1 VAFDGNH
8 MTMLNSKLAA
18 DICAPV
24 QDFPGWMQGVDSYL
38 SGKLKISS
46 FSKDVQLQ
54 FCSRWT
60 IGFSDDWNN
69 VDLNKN
75 LDAAYLIEIYISRR
89 APFITFTAFNV
100 DTSNS
105 PVLIHGA
112 KPYRRY
118 HWINSGEASSKAFG
132 LAKELTN
139 QFSLTL
145 ISVEDARK
153 IEVPAEF
160 LAADAALL
168 EYAEPSV
175 LNLLFTEH
183 L

>member
-1 VAFDGNH
+1 
-8 MTMLNSKLAA
+8 MTVFNSKLAA
-18 DICAPV
+18 EICAPV
-24 QDFPGWMQGVDSYL
+24 QDFPVWMQGVDSFL
-38 SGKLKISS
+38 SEKLKIAS
-46 FSKDVQLQ
+46 FSKDAQLQ

-60 IGFSDDWNN
+60 IGFSGNWSN
-69 VDLNKN
+69 VDLR
-75 LDAAYLIEIYISRR
+75 LDLNAAYLIEIYISRR
-89 APFITFTAFNV
+89 APFITFAAFHV

-105 PVLIHGA
+105 PVLTHGA

-118 HWINSGEASSKAFG
+118 HWLNSSEASLKA
-132 LAKELTN
+132 LELTKKLAD

-145 ISVEDARK
+145 INAEDARK

-160 LAADAALL
+160 LGTNTILL
-168 EYAEPSV
+168 EYAEPTV